1 MPFWIN
7 NTEVQKRKDRG
18 SESEGK
24 RRRSSLV
31 SMPWTPPQ
39 LAIVERFKALEGAD
53 FWFPL
58 TLDENWIKDHLH
70 LPTLH
75 MVMDA
80 DLSRFKTIV
89 LERPGQLWV
98 LSCQQHN
105 LERLLPMRWVLLT
118 CRLPESPC
126 GSRRQLQRQQNYLD

>member
-1 MPFWIN
+1 MPFVRH
-7 NTEVQKRKDRG
+7 NTDAQKRKDRG
-18 SESEGK
+18 SESEGN
-24 RRRSSLV
+24 RNRSSLA
-31 SMPWTPPQ
+31 SMPWTTSQ
-39 LAIVERFKALEGAD
+39 LAISGRYLALEGAD

-58 TLDENWIKDHLH
+58 TLDENWIIDHLR
-70 LPTLH
+70 LPMLH

-105 LERLLPMRWVLLT
+105 LERLLPMRWVLLA
-118 CRLPESPC
+118 C
-126 GSRRQLQRQQNYLD
+126 